1 MRRQTPG
8 WRMTETDAGGARRS
22 EMTLAEY
29 QRAAARTL
37 NQSLSNDQ
45 RLLDASAGLAEEAG
59 EVLGLVRKHLFM
71 HHEIDRARLTTE
83 LGDALWCLTA
93 AAGALGLSLEE
104 VAAANLAKL
113 RRRYPEG
120 YSDTASIN
128 RP

>member
-1 MRRQTPG
+1 MSDDSGDTTTPL
-8 WRMTETDAGGARRS
+8 
-22 EMTLAEY
+22 TLTEY
-29 QRAAARTL
+29 QRLSGRTI
-37 NQSLSNDQ
+37 NASLSVDQ

-71 HHEIDRARLTTE
+71 HHDLDTARLTTE

-120 YSDTASIN
+120 YSDEASVN
-128 RP
+128 RPKA

>member
-1 MRRQTPG
+1 
-8 WRMTETDAGGARRS
+8 
-22 EMTLAEY
+22 MTLAEY
-29 QRAAARTL
+29 QRLSGRTI
-37 NQSLSNDQ
+37 NASLSADQ

-71 HHEIDRARLTTE
+71 HHELDTARLTIE

-93 AAGALGLSLEE
+93 VAGALGLSLED

-120 YSDTASIN
+120 YSDDASLN
-128 RP
+128 RPKA

>member
-1 MRRQTPG
+1 MRRLIPVWPMSDDTH
-8 WRMTETDAGGARRS
+8 DADL
-22 EMTLAEY
+22 TLAEY
-29 QRAAARTL
+29 QRLAGRTI
-37 NQSLSNDQ
+37 NVSLSVDQ

-71 HHEIDRARLTTE
+71 HHDLDTARLAAE

-93 AAGALGLSLEE
+93 AAGALGLSLED

-120 YSDTASIN
+120 YTDQASV
-128 RP
+128 